1 MPVLLHAESRVAV
14 SQSCQLPACCT
25 DLVPSKLT
33 QWQCCLDSSKSHCSS
48 ALCMLMQAFR
58 SGGTATSAQRLW
70 GWTTR
75 WAQGAGG
82 LVAQAATWW
91 CTCEFFRSSALES
104 LRSSPIVQPAELHRF
119 GWTCPVM
126 AYVKRAGKPKPDHLD
141 GKPDHLD
148 GGAGHAG
155 GLGAGAPWQHHP
167 AACLRPQS
175 GEKSGLCRGVHA
187 HAIPCRM
194 LTVLGT
200 ACTLQSQQS
209 PAIMHIPWIQH
220 LMLIASLLPCRQAWT
235 PPQSSGRAS

>member
-1 MPVLLHAESRVAV
+1 MRAALLHRQQPGGAPV
-14 SQSCQLPACCT
+14 SS
-25 DLVPSKLT
+25 
-33 QWQCCLDSSKSHCSS
+33 
-48 ALCMLMQAFR
+48 FE
-58 SGGTATSAQRLW
+58 AQRL
-70 GWTTR
+70 R
-75 WAQGAGG
+75 ACDPPPSSSQ
-82 LVAQAATWW
+82 
-91 CTCEFFRSSALES
+91 RSSTVL
-104 LRSSPIVQPAELHRF
+104 
-119 GWTCPVM
+119 

-187 HAIPCRM
+187 HAIPCRV

-200 ACTLQSQQS
+200 ACTLQFQQS